1 MPRKRSETLTDGEL
15 KLMKV
20 LWAKER
26 ATVGEVVTALSLR
39 RRPAYNTVLTM
50 LRILED
56 KGYAR
61 HKKEGRAFV
70 YMPVIDRNMA
80 QRSAVKRLLRQLFD
94 DSPGSLVLNVLEHEQ
109 VDADEAAHVRELL
122 EETQ

>member
-80 QRSAVKRLLRQLFD
+80 QRQRRQA
-94 DSPGSLVLNVLEHEQ
+94 P
-109 VDADEAAHVRELL
+109 A
-122 EETQ
+122 ETAL